1 MACAKTARVAIP
13 WRKRGVLKPRKMRLY
28 SISITHSTKEL
39 AMTLCPVALVSGCAK
54 CPIFKPCP
62 LKGVIG
68 DYKPDQKDEAKKS
81 ESPSKK

>member
-68 DYKPDQKDEAKKS
+68 DYKPEEKKAEKS
-81 ESPSKK
+81 TSDKK

>member
-1 MACAKTARVAIP
+1 
-13 WRKRGVLKPRKMRLY
+13 MRLY

-62 LKGVIG
+62 LTGVIG
-68 DYKPDQKDEAKKS
+68 DYKPEEKKAEKS
-81 ESPSKK
+81 TSDKK